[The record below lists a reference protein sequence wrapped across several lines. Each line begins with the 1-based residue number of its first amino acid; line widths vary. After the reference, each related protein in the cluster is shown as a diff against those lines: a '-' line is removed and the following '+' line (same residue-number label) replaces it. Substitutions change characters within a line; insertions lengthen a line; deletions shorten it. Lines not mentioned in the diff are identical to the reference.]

1 MVLFFIRMLYETTGI
16 CLALCFQMISNLAEA
31 LYLICMFIILQQ
43 IVQPSVFY
51 GIGRSGNQTSG
62 VQGTAIHIERISIFR
77 DAVTL
82 LMAAY
87 FVYGIYYP
95 YK

>member
-31 LYLICMFIILQQ
+31 LYLIYMFIIVQL
-43 IVQPSVFY
+43 ILQPSP
-51 GIGRSGNQTSG
+51 STALDG
-62 VQGTAIHIERISIFR
+62 VATMHLVYKGTAIHMDRISMFR
-77 DAVTL
+77 DAMTL

-87 FVYGIYYP
+87 FVYGI
-95 YK
+95 